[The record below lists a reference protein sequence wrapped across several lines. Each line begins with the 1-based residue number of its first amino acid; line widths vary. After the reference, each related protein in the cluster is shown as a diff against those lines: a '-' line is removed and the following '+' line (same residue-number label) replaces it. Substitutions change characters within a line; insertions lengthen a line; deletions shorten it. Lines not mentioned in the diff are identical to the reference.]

1 MSLSLIVAID
11 EQGAIGRNNQLLWHL
26 PADLNWFKQQTLGKP
41 VVMGRKTYDSIGRPL
56 PKRRN
61 IVISRNAAP
70 EIPEVERVQSL
81 QSALSLVENEA
92 EVMVIGGGQIYRE
105 ALPFANK
112 LYLTRVATTVADAD
126 TFFPQINFSEWSLS
140 LELTYKADEKN
151 GFDMRFQVWDRRVNV

>member
-61 IVISRNAAP
+61 IVISRNTAL

-151 GFDMRFQVWDRRVNV
+151 GFDMRFQVWDRRANA